1 MKKIISLII
10 ILFSIFI
17 GCEKD
22 SKIEEVKNSY
32 IIGIDDADYPFEYRD
47 PITGKLTGFEYELIS
62 EIAKEGD
69 FEIKIIIIPFA
80 NLIPELAKNAIDI
93 GIGHFSITDERKKL
107 VNFSNSYLS
116 SNEVVLANKNNTSTN
131 EDAPIYAEPPG
142 TTFLDY
148 AKKIPNAKIVEEVK
162 YDKIIEKLLQKEI
175 DYTIIDEPTATVYSS
190 MHSELYIKENIQRTY
205 IGLALSKKLSKE
217 DTKKINKIIDK
228 FIEDGTIDKLKEKY
242 NIR

>member
-32 IIGIDDADYPFEYRD
+32 IVGIDDAEYPFEYSD

-69 FEIKIIIIPFA
+69 FEIKIVIIPFA

-116 SNEVVLANKNNTSTN
+116 SNEVVLANKNNTSTK